1 MTWGCATFVRNIG
14 EINKHLKK
22 RKNEITIRSSATE
35 YLTYVAISGDAVEG
49 FFAYCRGKGAEM
61 EVLNDVCEFRMWWE
75 RINSDCHEFGYWL
88 FDEG

>member
-1 MTWGCATFVRNIG
+1 MAWGCATFVRNIG

-49 FFAYCRGKGAEM
+49 FFAYCRGSCGHETG
-61 EVLNDVCEFRMWWE
+61 EWVCC
-75 RINSDCHEFGYWL
+75 S
-88 FDEG
+88 EGGGC